1 MIWTQSSRYGI
12 VLAVKWSNFIYN
24 VKRNSGSLV
33 RGMNRWVESFE
44 VRGLY
49 SLKSKY
55 ARWCFSIH
63 SLKSSENN
71 YDSFDFLNIWKTIT
85 KYCEF
90 IFIRGIPIF
99 LKWTL
104 YRRIAT
110 RKIYEFEVKIHEFK
124 YFKTFFYFCNRQYMN
139 LTIPRNPFFPNPR
152 KLVPAKLN
160 EFTVK
165 LFEFFLPFFHL

>member
-1 MIWTQSSRYGI
+1 LTDFNDLPCPMIWTQSSRYGI

-99 LKWTL
+99 VG
-104 YRRIAT
+104 
-110 RKIYEFEVKIHEFK
+110 FVGVSNHEFK
-124 YFKTFFYFCNRQYMN
+124 CSTKND
-139 LTIPRNPFFPNPR
+139 
-152 KLVPAKLN
+152 
-160 EFTVK
+160 
-165 LFEFFLPFFHL
+165 HLISVWR